1 MLKST
6 IRLAVLLFV
15 IGFPS
20 LPRFELRNVS
30 GVVTDKRGNALP
42 GAAVQLENL
51 NNLSI
56 MSYITAQDGRYYFNG
71 LYDDID
77 YTLRAKYRQH
87 WSERKTLS
95 KLDSSRHPK
104 IQLIIPIE

>member
-1 MLKST
+1 MFKNI
-6 IRLAVLLFV
+6 IRLSVLLLI
-15 IGFPS
+15 IGLPS
-20 LPRFELRNVS
+20 LPQFELREIT

-56 MSYITAQDGRYYFNG
+56 MSYITAKDGCFYFNG
-71 LYDDID
+71 LHDDID
-77 YTLRAKYRQH
+77 YTLKAKYRQY

-95 KLDSSRHPK
+95 KFDSSRHPT
-104 IQLIIPIE
+104 IQLVIPID